1 MSEAISNLREFDL
14 LEQLS
19 VHQHREVY
27 KASKQTGETV
37 IVKRL
42 NMGQISDWKAMELFE
57 REARML
63 QSLQHPRIPRLLDFF
78 HEQNPEGVVLTMVM
92 EHIAGPTL
100 AERLDGGWRPPEA
113 EVLEI
118 ARQGLELLKW
128 LHGRQPT
135 ALHRDIKPSNLI
147 WTDTGEL
154 YLIDFGAVKE
164 LFISKGSS
172 TVIGTFGYMAP
183 EQFIGQSVPASD
195 LYGLGATLLHLL
207 AGRAPAEI
215 PQLGLRLDFRPYV
228 SCSIELQR
236 LLERWLEPYLAD
248 RLTDADSAIAEL
260 ETLTR
265 NCEHSPTG
273 RIVLESDGQSHVIR
287 IAAYQN
293 PFSVYLQH
301 KLLLAQAAAVFGC
314 QVYLWFAL
322 LKLKNDW
329 DPLFNDN
336 PGCTVF
342 LLGLS
347 VGYIYFLSVLICKLH
362 VAAQASLELHLDS
375 EQLIVKRL
383 LPKAEQILISRKAIQ
398 RVDKYRLMD
407 EFGVR
412 IKPTSV
418 SVILYPWRTHG
429 AASRTVDLAMG
440 LGKRDQHWLMTKLLQ
455 YCYRTSYDIVKS
467 VESSDSAASAPT
479 ADF

>member
-1 MSEAISNLREFDL
+1 MSETISNARAYDL
-14 LEQLS
+14 IEQLS
-19 VHQHREVY
+19 AHQHREVF
-27 KASKQTGETV
+27 KARRQTGETV
-37 IVKRL
+37 VVKRL

-57 REARML
+57 REAGML
-63 QSLQHPRIPRLLDFF
+63 QRLDHPRIPKLFDFF

-92 EHIAGPTL
+92 EHIAGPSL

-118 ARQGLELLKW
+118 ARQGLEILSW
-128 LHGRQPT
+128 LHGRQP
-135 ALHRDIKPSNLI
+135 AILHRDIKPSNLI
-147 WTDTGEL
+147 WTDAGEL

-215 PQLGLRLDFRPYV
+215 PQLGLRLDFRPFV
-228 SCSIELQR
+228 SCSIEWQQ
-236 LLERWLEPYLAD
+236 LLEHWLEPDLAD
-248 RLTDADSAIAEL
+248 RQSDAKSALTEL
-260 ETLTR
+260 ESLTR
-265 NCEHSPTG
+265 RSERSPTG
-273 RIVLESDGQSHVIR
+273 RLVLECEGQSQQIR

-293 PFSVYLQH
+293 PFSVFLQH

-314 QVYLWFAL
+314 QVYLWYTL

-342 LLGLS
+342 LLGLT
-347 VGYIYFLSVLICKLH
+347 VGYVFFLSVLICKLH
-362 VAAQASLELHLDS
+362 VAAQASLELQLNS

-383 LPKAEQILISRKAIQ
+383 LPKAEQILIPRTAIL
-398 RVDKYRLMD
+398 RVEKYRLMD

-418 SVILYPWRTHG
+418 SVILYPWRTPD
-429 AASRTVDLAMG
+429 ATSRTVDLATG

-467 VESSDSAASAPT
+467 VDSTDSVVPAPA

>member
-1 MSEAISNLREFDL
+1 M
-14 LEQLS
+14 
-19 VHQHREVY
+19 
-27 KASKQTGETV
+27 
-37 IVKRL
+37 
-42 NMGQISDWKAMELFE
+42 
-57 REARML
+57 
-63 QSLQHPRIPRLLDFF
+63 
-78 HEQNPEGVVLTMVM
+78 
-92 EHIAGPTL
+92 
-100 AERLDGGWRPPEA
+100 
-113 EVLEI
+113 
-118 ARQGLELLKW
+118 
-128 LHGRQPT
+128 
-135 ALHRDIKPSNLI
+135 
-147 WTDTGEL
+147 
-154 YLIDFGAVKE
+154 
-164 LFISKGSS
+164 
-172 TVIGTFGYMAP
+172 
-183 EQFIGQSVPASD
+183 
-195 LYGLGATLLHLL
+195 
-207 AGRAPAEI
+207 
-215 PQLGLRLDFRPYV
+215 
-228 SCSIELQR
+228 
-236 LLERWLEPYLAD
+236 ERWLEPYLAD

>member
-1 MSEAISNLREFDL
+1 
-14 LEQLS
+14 
-19 VHQHREVY
+19 
-27 KASKQTGETV
+27 
-37 IVKRL
+37 
-42 NMGQISDWKAMELFE
+42 MELFE

-228 SCSIELQR
+228 SCSIE
-236 LLERWLEPYLAD
+236 
-248 RLTDADSAIAEL
+248 
-260 ETLTR
+260 
-265 NCEHSPTG
+265 
-273 RIVLESDGQSHVIR
+273 
-287 IAAYQN
+287 
-293 PFSVYLQH
+293 
-301 KLLLAQAAAVFGC
+301 
-314 QVYLWFAL
+314 
-322 LKLKNDW
+322 
-329 DPLFNDN
+329 
-336 PGCTVF
+336 
-342 LLGLS
+342 
-347 VGYIYFLSVLICKLH
+347 
-362 VAAQASLELHLDS
+362 
-375 EQLIVKRL
+375 
-383 LPKAEQILISRKAIQ
+383 
-398 RVDKYRLMD
+398 
-407 EFGVR
+407 
-412 IKPTSV
+412 
-418 SVILYPWRTHG
+418 
-429 AASRTVDLAMG
+429 
-440 LGKRDQHWLMTKLLQ
+440 
-455 YCYRTSYDIVKS
+455 
-467 VESSDSAASAPT
+467 
-479 ADF
+479 